1 MSSYGSSSATNRGPG
16 APPVPPPKPSS
27 AIPASSST
35 TTTARRTAG
44 TRVASRPMPRST
56 GRYTSARA
64 TTTTAATTG
73 ASKAKPMP
81 TKTTT
86 TNSSSSSSRKSGD
99 TASASG
105 ASSIRGTTPRTM
117 SRPVVARKAPAAS
130 RPVGSYYNSAPAPS
144 VSGAASTAGD
154 VASNPYAAPVPSQAA
169 PSAATAGAA
178 IDTSDA
184 DTDTWDDWGSPDPK
198 ATTTAASTNDWYGSA
213 TTTATSAAPGYTS
226 SGFANQQQQQQ
237 QPGTGFYQTPNMQ
250 QQQQQQQQQPF
261 LSGAMDSSAPM
272 MMSSGNSNSNGS
284 LNSAGNSAA
293 ANPMGSFSM
302 FMPSA
307 TTVQQQ
313 GQSQDSSYPLLDDE
327 PPLLEELGINI
338 EHILL
343 KSKAVVFPFSR
354 FGGDQIDPRVIC
366 EDSDLPG
373 PVAILLLLG
382 AEMVLTGKLQFGF
395 IYIYGLLG
403 CIAMTLVVN
412 LVSPNDA
419 VSFWTVTS
427 IMGYAL
433 LPVNALALVKIFVMN
448 LIHLQTL
455 GNILGF
461 FTIVWSTLASTRLL
475 ELGCGLRDQRYLIMY
490 PLFLFYS
497 AFVMMTIL

>member
-1 MSSYGSSSATNRGPG
+1 
-16 APPVPPPKPSS
+16 
-27 AIPASSST
+27 
-35 TTTARRTAG
+35 
-44 TRVASRPMPRST
+44 
-56 GRYTSARA
+56 
-64 TTTTAATTG
+64 
-73 ASKAKPMP
+73 
-81 TKTTT
+81 
-86 TNSSSSSSRKSGD
+86 
-99 TASASG
+99 
-105 ASSIRGTTPRTM
+105 M

-237 QPGTGFYQTPNMQ
+237 QPGTGFYQTPNM
-250 QQQQQQQQQPF
+250 QQQQQQQQPF

>member
-1 MSSYGSSSATNRGPG
+1 MSSYGSSSATNREPG

>member
-1 MSSYGSSSATNRGPG
+1 
-16 APPVPPPKPSS
+16 
-27 AIPASSST
+27 
-35 TTTARRTAG
+35 
-44 TRVASRPMPRST
+44 
-56 GRYTSARA
+56 
-64 TTTTAATTG
+64 
-73 ASKAKPMP
+73 
-81 TKTTT
+81 
-86 TNSSSSSSRKSGD
+86 
-99 TASASG
+99 
-105 ASSIRGTTPRTM
+105 
-117 SRPVVARKAPAAS
+117 VVARKAPAAS

-237 QPGTGFYQTPNMQ
+237 QPGTGFYQTPNM
-250 QQQQQQQQQPF
+250 QQQQQQQQPF